1 VSAGADLVIFSGDKL
16 LGGPQ
21 AGCLVGKRGIITRC
35 RANPLARALRADRF
49 TLAALEATLGLY
61 HDPEVARREIPVLRM
76 LTLDEAELDRRA
88 RVLAGLCPPVF
99 LPQVIPG
106 ESAVGGGSFPGAKL
120 PTSLVALNAGP
131 LGAEG
136 LAVRLRLSQPPIIVR
151 VAEGHVLLDP
161 RTLLESDYPAIK
173 AALQAAVEG

>member
-1 VSAGADLVIFSGDKL
+1 
-16 LGGPQ
+16 
-21 AGCLVGKRGIITRC
+21 
-35 RANPLARALRADRF
+35 
-49 TLAALEATLGLY
+49 
-61 HDPEVARREIPVLRM
+61 
-76 LTLDEAELDRRA
+76 
-88 RVLAGLCPPVF
+88 VF

-106 ESAVGGGSFPGAKL
+106 ESAVGGGSFPGARL

>member
-1 VSAGADLVIFSGDKL
+1 
-16 LGGPQ
+16 
-21 AGCLVGKRGIITRC
+21 
-35 RANPLARALRADRF
+35 
-49 TLAALEATLGLY
+49 
-61 HDPEVARREIPVLRM
+61 M

-88 RVLAGLCPPVF
+88 RMLAGLCPPVF
-99 LPQVIPG
+99 LPQVIAG
-106 ESAVGGGSFPGAKL
+106 ESAVGGGSFPGARL

-161 RTLLESDYPAIK
+161 RTLPEEAYPVVK
-173 AALQAAVEG
+173 AALQLAVEG

>member
-1 VSAGADLVIFSGDKL
+1 VASPSSTGS
-16 LGGPQ
+16 GPQ
-21 AGCLVGKRGIITRC
+21 STSVI
-35 RANPLARALRADRF
+35 
-49 TLAALEATLGLY
+49 
-61 HDPEVARREIPVLRM
+61 VA
-76 LTLDEAELDRRA
+76 
-88 RVLAGLCPPVF
+88 
-99 LPQVIPG
+99 
-106 ESAVGGGSFPGAKL
+106 SSPGARL